1 MPWHKI
7 AELQQIPQGSR
18 KHVEL
23 AGHEYMLIHTRDGHL
38 HCVDHRCPHADGAVG
53 DGMVLGTT
61 ITCPLH
67 KWRFD
72 LCDGS
77 HVHKGTRN
85 LGVYQVKVEGRD
97 VLIET
102 LA

>member
-1 MPWHKI
+1 MPWNKV
-7 AELQQIPQGSR
+7 AQLRQIPQGSR

-23 AGHEYMLIHTRDGHL
+23 AGREYMLIHSRDGL
-38 HCVDHRCPHADGAVG
+38 YCIDHRCPHADGAVG
-53 DGMVLGTT
+53 DGMVLGTN

-72 LCDGS
+72 LRDGS

-85 LGVYQVKVEGRD
+85 LGVYQVKVEGED
-97 VLIET
+97 VWIET
-102 LA
+102 N

>member
-1 MPWHKI
+1 MPWHKV
-7 AELQQIPQGSR
+7 AELRQIPQGTR
-18 KHVEL
+18 RHLEL
-23 AGHEYMLIHTRDGHL
+23 AGHEYMLIHARDGL
-38 HCVDHRCPHADGAVG
+38 HCIDHHCVHADGPVG
-53 DGMVLGTT
+53 DGMILGHH

-72 LCDGS
+72 LRDGS

-85 LGVYQVKVEGRD
+85 LGVYPVKVEGED

-102 LA
+102 G

>member
-1 MPWHKI
+1 MKWQKVV
-7 AELQQIPQGSR
+7 ELARLPQGTR
-18 KHVEL
+18 KHVVVDD
-23 AGHEYMLIHTRDGHL
+23 HEYMVIHARDGL

-53 DGMVLGTT
+53 DGMVLGKYL
-61 ITCPLH
+61 TCPLH

-85 LGVYQVKVEGRD
+85 LGVYAVRVEGD
-97 VLIET
+97 SVEIEIP
-102 LA
+102 